1 MKRILTVILLGLSLI
16 MTACSL
22 ESIKKESENDFPPT
36 MTGTIEVNGQQY
48 DMAKG
53 NYRWER
59 KQGMETQVIQT
70 DAASPYQIAEN
81 FDAIPVGPS
90 ETIHINI
97 EDEPTITAYLW
108 DESGR
113 QKEISVK
120 NNQMEA
126 PESVGK
132 YVYEVLAEWSNG
144 EVSYTFVAEI
154 K

>member
-1 MKRILTVILLGLSLI
+1 MKRVLAILLGLSLLL
-16 MTACSL
+16 TACSS
-22 ESIKKESENDFPPT
+22 ESSKKESEKEFPPT
-36 MTGTIEVNGQQY
+36 MVGTIEVNGQQY

-59 KQGMETQVIQT
+59 KQEMETQVIQT

-97 EDEPTITAYLW
+97 EDEPTITTYLW
-108 DESGR
+108 DENGR

-126 PESVGK
+126 PESAGK
-132 YVYEVLAEWSNG
+132 YIYEVFSEWSNG
-144 EVSYTFVAEI
+144 EVSYMFVAEI